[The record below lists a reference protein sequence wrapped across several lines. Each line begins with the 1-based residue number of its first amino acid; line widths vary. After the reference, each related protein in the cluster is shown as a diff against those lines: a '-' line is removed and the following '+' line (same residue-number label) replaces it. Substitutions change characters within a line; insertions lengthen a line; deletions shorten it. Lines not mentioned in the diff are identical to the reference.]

1 MLIVSEKKKKFCLA
15 LLPLFNFYK
24 RLVDPRQG
32 REWMTQTVLL
42 WLKPETKID
51 LHLLQLS

>member
-1 MLIVSEKKKKFCLA
+1 MSEKKKKFCLA

-24 RLVDPRQG
+24 QLVDPRQG